1 MERFIKL
8 NNLFFEKFQG
18 DYSTLGFMVILMFYA
33 KHKDNEGI
41 ILYDREYISNKL
53 SISDITLR
61 RVLKKL
67 KDMNEIEIIKKRK
80 ENYIHIVNYETYID
94 TTQVFK
100 NEHQSVQKRTPKCS
114 KMNTQVFK
122 NEHDSLYIY
131 NTNVYNKNDNKNVLI
146 QKEKEKE
153 KVFSGSGAKLIDNI
167 NTESLTKEKEKPA
180 KEKETSMEN
189 NSNFYEK
196 ENSNENPKKRYCDEF
211 ADEQNS
217 ENTTSGYTNSGVYQT
232 NTHRLTPEDVKYKPT
247 PEEINYTEYVCS
259 TINSYVPSEQFK
271 EFVSDFNDIE
281 LRRILR
287 WVKEFY
293 ESETKCNK
301 DHLLDIKGDG
311 SLFQRKLIKHLNNYI
326 KVCYKKYKKS
336 IAGHNVI

>member
-1 MERFIKL
+1 M
-8 NNLFFEKFQG
+8 
-18 DYSTLGFMVILMFYA
+18 
-33 KHKDNEGI
+33 
-41 ILYDREYISNKL
+41 
-53 SISDITLR
+53 
-61 RVLKKL
+61 
-67 KDMNEIEIIKKRK
+67 
-80 ENYIHIVNYETYID
+80 
-94 TTQVFK
+94 
-100 NEHQSVQKRTPKCS
+100 
-114 KMNTQVFK
+114 FK

-180 KEKETSMEN
+180 KEKETDMEN
-189 NSNFYEK
+189 NSNFYGK
-196 ENSNENPKKRYCDEF
+196 ESSKKRYCDEL

-217 ENTTSGYTNSGVYQT
+217 ENTTSGYTDSGVYQT